1 MADNIHSTPLHSTP
15 LHSGTFHST
24 TIEITTGSR
33 EVALDITGHCAE
45 FLNDRAAGRDGL
57 LNVFVPHATAGIAVL
72 ETGSGSDDDFL
83 ATLRHLIPADDRW
96 RHRHGSPGHGRDH
109 VVPGLVAPH
118 ATLPVI
124 GGQLALGVWQ
134 SVVLIDTNG
143 DNPHRTVRLS
153 FLG

>member
-1 MADNIHSTPLHSTP
+1 MADNIHSTHQGLFPTT
-15 LHSGTFHST
+15 TFQT
-24 TIEITTGSR
+24 TTFEITTGSH
-33 EVALDITGHCAE
+33 EVALDITDRCAA
-45 FLNDRAAGRDGL
+45 FLTERAAGRDGL

-83 ATLRHLIPADDRW
+83 ATLRELLPADDRW

-124 GGQLALGVWQ
+124 GGQLALGIWQ

-143 DNPHRTVRLS
+143 DNPRRTVRLS

>member
-1 MADNIHSTPLHSTP
+1 MADNNHSTPTGSFPATTFQ
-15 LHSGTFHST
+15 SG
-24 TIEITTGSR
+24 TIEITTGNR
-33 EVALDITGHCAE
+33 EVALDITDRCAA
-45 FLNDRAAGRDGL
+45 FLDERATGRDGL
-57 LNVFVPHATAGIAVL
+57 LNIFVPHATAGIAVL

-83 ATLRHLIPADDRW
+83 ATLRDLLPADDRW

-118 ATLPVI
+118 ATLPVL

-143 DNPHRTVRLS
+143 DNPRRTVRLS